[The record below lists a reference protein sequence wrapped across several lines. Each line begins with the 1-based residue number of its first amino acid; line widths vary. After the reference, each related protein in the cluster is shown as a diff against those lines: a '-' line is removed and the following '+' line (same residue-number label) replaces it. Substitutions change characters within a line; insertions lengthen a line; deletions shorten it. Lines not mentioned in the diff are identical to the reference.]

1 MPATATIA
9 PAVPQHMRAL
19 QRANEIRLARADLK
33 RGVAT
38 GAVDVAVVLLDCP
51 EEAEGMT
58 VADLLLSQ
66 RRWGQTRC
74 RRFIAQVPISERKTI
89 GSLTERQRRELVTML
104 IAARATRLRRPLLSS
119 NV

>member
-19 QRANEIRLARADLK
+19 RRANEIRLARADLK

-38 GAVDVAVVLLDCP
+38 GEVDVADVLLDCP
-51 EEAEGMT
+51 VEAESMT
-58 VADLLLSQ
+58 VADLLMSQ

-74 RRFIAQVPISERKTI
+74 RRFLGQVPITERKTI
-89 GSLTERQRRELVTML
+89 GSLTDRQRRELVTML
-104 IAARATRLRRPLLSS
+104 IAVRATRLRPPLLARRI
-119 NV
+119 

>member
-33 RGVAT
+33 RGVAD
-38 GAVDVAVVLLDCP
+38 GEIDVAEMIFDCP
-51 EEAEGMT
+51 EEAQGMT
-58 VADLLLSQ
+58 VADLLMSQ

-74 RRFIAQVPISERKTI
+74 RRFLAQVPISERKTI
-89 GSLTERQRRELVTML
+89 GSLTERQRRQLVGML
-104 IAARATRLRRPLLSS
+104 VAVRATRMRSS
-119 NV
+119 WLAETV